1 MYARATTYIFLY
13 TIVWQT
19 MFWGIGYRIA
29 EHDAIEQAKR
39 REEADE
45 TSRDLTAS
53 QSRAHR
59 MADEASVALDVV
71 ATPK

>member
-1 MYARATTYIFLY
+1 
-13 TIVWQT
+13 